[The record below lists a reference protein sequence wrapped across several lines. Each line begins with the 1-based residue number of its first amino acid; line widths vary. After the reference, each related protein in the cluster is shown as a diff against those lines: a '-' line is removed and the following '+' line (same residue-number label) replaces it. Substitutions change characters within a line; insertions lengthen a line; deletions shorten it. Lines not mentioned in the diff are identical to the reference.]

1 MYVCLH
7 SCLCSVWEYTLLLLG
22 LVLLMY
28 SLYCGSFR
36 KLSHGPSARNRG
48 LIRASDFCL
57 YSCPQK
63 FFIYICLHVSGQCSS
78 AQMHAQL
85 EWQKSFSPLASG
97 STFDPTSHTL
107 PILLFHFLSFASVLQ
122 FRGVATKCTIQN
134 DQKLIM

>member
-28 SLYCGSFR
+28 SLFCGSFR

-63 FFIYICLHVSGQCSS
+63 FVIYICLHVWGQCSS
-78 AQMHAQL
+78 AQMLSQ
-85 EWQKSFSPLASG
+85 SG
-97 STFDPTSHTL
+97 SKAFLLWHLGLLLIRHLILCQSCCFISFHL
-107 PILLFHFLSFASVLQ
+107 LLFCNFEALPQNAP
-122 FRGVATKCTIQN
+122 FRMIKS
-134 DQKLIM
+134 